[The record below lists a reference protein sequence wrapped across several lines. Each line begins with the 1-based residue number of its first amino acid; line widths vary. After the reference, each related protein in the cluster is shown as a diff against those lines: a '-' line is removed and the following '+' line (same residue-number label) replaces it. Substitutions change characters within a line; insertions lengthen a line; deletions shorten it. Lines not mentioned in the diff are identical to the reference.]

1 MELDP
6 SVSSIIT
13 GIIIP
18 FVLPLLMQ
26 TKWSSKTKSL
36 ITFAVAII
44 AGVVN
49 AIISGNSTDIAV
61 VLMSVVTVYQSLN
74 KTGVF
79 NTISEATDIK
89 SKKVDAVPNPP
100 EDYKAGE

>member
-6 SVSSIIT
+6 SVNSIIT

-18 FVLPLLMQ
+18 FVLPMLTQ
-26 TKWSSKTKSL
+26 TKWSSKTKAL
-36 ITFAVAII
+36 ITFVVAII
-44 AGVVN
+44 AGIIN
-49 AIISGNSTDIAV
+49 AAISGNATDIAV

-79 NTISEATDIK
+79 DTISEATDFK
-89 SKKVDAVPNPP
+89 ETEVDEVPNPP
-100 EDYKAGE
+100 KDYKAGE

>member
-26 TKWSSKTKSL
+26 TKWSSKTKAL

-49 AIISGNSTDIAV
+49 AFISGNSTDIAV
-61 VLMSVVTVYQSLN
+61 VLMSVVAVYQSLN

-79 NTISEATDIK
+79 NTISEATDFK
-89 SKKVDAVPNPP
+89 PTTVDEVPNPP

>member
-6 SVSSIIT
+6 AVSSIIT

-18 FVLPLLMQ
+18 FALPLLMQ
-26 TKWSSKTKSL
+26 THWSSKTKAL
-36 ITFAVAII
+36 ITFFVAIA

-49 AIISGNSTDIAV
+49 AIISGNATDIAV
-61 VLMSVVTVYQSLN
+61 VLMSVTAVYQSLN

-79 NTISEATDIK
+79 NTISEATDFT
-89 SKKVDAVPNPP
+89 SPEVDQLPTPP
-100 EDYKAGE
+100 KDYKAGE

>member
-13 GIIIP
+13 GIVIP

-26 TKWSSKTKSL
+26 TKWSSKTKAL
-36 ITFAVAII
+36 ITFAVAIA
-44 AGVVN
+44 AGIVN
-49 AIISGNSTDIAV
+49 AVISGNSTDIAV
-61 VLMSVVTVYQSLN
+61 VLMSVVAVYQSLN

-89 SKKVDAVPNPP
+89 PAEVDEVPTPP